1 MYKELFL
8 GFCLV
13 DMFSDHFHFHTVDYK
28 DIKAKSTH
36 QKKLGKIFN
45 NSTSN
50 SNTILVISNASI
62 KNNIAT
68 SILHICN
75 SLNIISKTI
84 HYTMNIIFIKVK
96 LFLIRCGINLA
107 VQVLNIRQIIIIT
120 DVIPAAR
127 YIFDWSD
134 HSSISIS

>member
-1 MYKELFL
+1 LFDRLYKELFL

-13 DMFSDHFHFHTVDYK
+13 DLFSDHFHFHIVNYK
-28 DIKAKSTH
+28 DIKVKSTH

-50 SNTILVISNASI
+50 SNTILVISDASI
-62 KNNIAT
+62 KNNVAT
-68 SILHICN
+68 SISHICN
-75 SLNIISKTI
+75 SINIISKTI

-96 LFLIRCGINLA
+96 LFLIRCGINLD
-107 VQVLNIRQIIIIT
+107 VQVLNVRQIIVIT

-127 YIFDWSD
+127 CIFD
-134 HSSISIS
+134 